1 MTVSRY
7 ERRRTRTRTAL
18 LRAAAELF
26 AEKGISATTV
36 TNITERADVGC
47 GSLYNHFNSVEEII
61 EGIAA
66 EHIQGILSTT
76 AAILTDIHD
85 YRMLPSVGARVI
97 MRSFQR
103 DAIMRRLMERPYVF
117 VEVFR
122 NQAEPFMLNWE
133 QPAISSG
140 ALVPATDHQ
149 SWIRTLSWLILSELH
164 SASNSPNADPIE
176 SETTLALLAMRLLGI
191 PDGDVPARGSAR
203 PAAERF
209 LRRAVT

>member
-1 MTVSRY
+1 MGGVKDPERLVNEHRFTAGREVRRMRGESNRGAGNHGVTVSRY

-26 AEKGISATTV
+26 AEKGISETTV

-47 GSLYNHFNSVEEII
+47 GSPYNHFNSVEEII

-66 EHIQGILSTT
+66 EHIQGILSTP

-85 YRMLPSVGARVI
+85 YRMLPGVGARVI

-122 NQAEPFMLNWE
+122 NQAEQFMLNWK

-149 SWIRTLSWLILSELH
+149 SWIRWRH
-164 SASNSPNADPIE
+164 
-176 SETTLALLAMRLLGI
+176 RH
-191 PDGDVPARGSAR
+191 R
-203 PAAERF
+203 
-209 LRRAVT
+209 

>member
-1 MTVSRY
+1 MGGVKDPERLVNEHRFTAGREVRRMRGESNRGAGNHGVTVSRY

-26 AEKGISATTV
+26 AEKGISETTV

-47 GSLYNHFNSVEEII
+47 GSPYNHFNSVEEII
-61 EGIAA
+61 EG
-66 EHIQGILSTT
+66 
-76 AAILTDIHD
+76 
-85 YRMLPSVGARVI
+85 I

-122 NQAEPFMLNWE
+122 NQAEQFMLNWK

-149 SWIRTLSWLILSELH
+149 SWIRWRH
-164 SASNSPNADPIE
+164 
-176 SETTLALLAMRLLGI
+176 RH
-191 PDGDVPARGSAR
+191 R
-203 PAAERF
+203 
-209 LRRAVT
+209 